1 MANVALRGADM
12 ERSDRRLGAQIKGV
26 SQSVF
31 WELVVCVLVLVL
43 SGFWHATFRDAA
55 WRDFMLAG
63 AVTATAMILNA
74 SLFGL
79 LNTSPTVRVLLH
91 LPVSGRKVIRWARGK
106 ILRQSLARLPRMLV
120 ISFAWLG
127 FPSIAMAWS
136 QVLLLGVLLWLVML
150 ACAML
155 NEVTLAGNFRISL
168 IWRVALLIWITMLL
182 YAWWMEKKLSHGPS
196 LPSWIPAV
204 CEPTSWLL
212 PAKWAVHSASH
223 GLSAVLTLF
232 SLGLG
237 AWLWWRFPSEHA
249 AVFDQPAP
257 EFTLPVS
264 DEVDEEVEDEAEV
277 WQGVSAPPD
286 EMVSAPG
293 GAAEKVQRIV
303 EHESAMTCPGW
314 IEKLAYATLRGR
326 DRMLAP
332 ILIGHAPGW
341 SARWWLA
348 CRIVV
353 PLLFLGFMLVEFSPH
368 WLPVEV
374 LEPWLW
380 IAPLALVLGLGYP
393 LSNSISVATGSW
405 WLGQHA
411 MPCFAGLPI
420 SVRDLLRVSFRVT
433 AVRTLAALTLVL
445 PVVTVQC
452 LIVKQ
457 PERILTLLMVAISLG
472 ACWIMAR
479 PAFIYYRLQEVSRPV
494 KGAALGH
501 RCWYLVLVPL
511 ALGIVVSFFVA
522 AAIPILPALAVGVLA
537 RIVYA
542 FHHWRAR
549 SRKLDWVVS

>member
-1 MANVALRGADM
+1 M
-12 ERSDRRLGAQIKGV
+12 ERSDRRLGAQMKGV

-43 SGFWHATFRDAA
+43 SGFWHGTFRDAA

-63 AVTATAMILNA
+63 AVTITALFVNL

-79 LNTSPTVRVLLH
+79 LKSSHTVGVLYH
-91 LPVSGRKVIRWARGK
+91 LPVSGRDIIGWARGE

-120 ISFAWLG
+120 IAFAWLD
-127 FPSIAMAWS
+127 FPAITIAWT
-136 QVLLLGVLLWLVML
+136 QVLPLGVLLWLMML

-155 NEVTLAGNFRISL
+155 NEVTLAGNVRISF

-182 YAWWMEKKLSHGPS
+182 YAWWMEKKVSNGPS

-212 PAKWAVHSASH
+212 PAKWAAHSASH

-237 AWLWWRFPSEHA
+237 ALLWWRFPSEHA

-257 EFTLPVS
+257 AFTQPVS
-264 DEVDEEVEDEAEV
+264 DEVDEEVDDEAEV
-277 WQGVSAPPD
+277 WQGVSAAPD

-293 GAAEKVQRIV
+293 GAAEKIGRVV
-303 EHESAMTCPGW
+303 EHETAMAAPGW

-353 PLLFLGFMLVEFSPH
+353 PLLFLGFMLVEFGTR
-368 WLPVEV
+368 WLPVEA

-380 IAPLALVLGLGYP
+380 IAPLALVLGLGCP
-393 LSNSISVATGSW
+393 LSNSISVATESRR
-405 WLGQHA
+405 LGQHA

-433 AVRTLAALTLVL
+433 AARTLASLTLVL

-452 LIVKQ
+452 LIVRQ
-457 PERILTLLMVAISLG
+457 PERVPMLLMIAVSLA

-479 PAFIYYRLQEVSRPV
+479 PAFIYYRLQELSRPV
-494 KGAALGH
+494 KGAAFGH

-511 ALGIVVSFFVA
+511 VLGLMISFAMSVA
-522 AAIPILPALAVGVLA
+522 VPVLPALAVGLFA
-537 RIVYA
+537 RFIYA

-549 SRKLDWVVS
+549 SRKLDWVAP